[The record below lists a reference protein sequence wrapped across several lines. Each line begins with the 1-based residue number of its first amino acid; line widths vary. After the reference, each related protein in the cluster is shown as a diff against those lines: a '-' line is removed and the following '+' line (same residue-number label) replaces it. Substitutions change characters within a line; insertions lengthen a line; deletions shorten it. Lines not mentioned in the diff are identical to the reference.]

1 MKKFKEDCQDLLWN
15 KKKNAKL
22 TEQQL
27 KAKGITS
34 PEIAEYKYRVR
45 IGSAIHFTNDE
56 KKFRLLQKRAID

>member
-1 MKKFKEDCQDLLWN
+1 MKKSKEECKEALWN

-34 PEIAEYKYRVR
+34 PEIAKYKYRVR
-45 IGSAIHFTNDE
+45 IGSAVFFTNSE
-56 KKFRLLQKRAID
+56 ERFNKLTTLAT